1 MGFDDG
7 RSLGLT
13 GARAAL
19 PIFGRFLIGALGPEG
34 GSGFAV
40 PPGLES
46 VMVHEGS
53 GLRAGFLCWG
63 EPEWFLAGS
72 APRERCG
79 PDWLARRE
87 PAAEPAGSPDA
98 QRRPAPH
105 PIDRLFGALFDI
117 VEDATRPR

>member
-1 MGFDDG
+1 
-7 RSLGLT
+7 
-13 GARAAL
+13 
-19 PIFGRFLIGALGPEG
+19 
-34 GSGFAV
+34 V
-40 PPGLES
+40 
-46 VMVHEGS
+46 VHEGS

-87 PAAEPAGSPDA
+87 PAAEPDGSPDA
-98 QRRPAPH
+98 PRRPAPH
-105 PIDRLFGALFDI
+105 AIDRWFGALFDI